1 MSAHPSSKTI
11 AAGVTSS
18 QQAVPVVS
26 FFDAFKFWLK
36 LGFIS
41 FGGPAGQIA
50 IMHREL
56 VEERRWISERRFL
69 HALNYCMLLP
79 GPEAQQLATYIGWLM
94 HRTWGGV
101 VAGALFVLPSLFLL
115 IGLSWVYVAFG
126 SVPWVAG
133 LLYGIKPAVAAIVL
147 QAVHRI
153 GSRTLKKPST
163 APVLWAVAAIS
174 FIAIAFLD
182 VSFPWVVLAAALTGW
197 VGQRLMPRQFAVGG
211 GHGASKVRDA
221 THRPALIDDDTPTP
235 RHARFSKSRLAAVLA
250 VGALLWLLPMG
261 VLVAWQGWSGAV
273 TQMGW
278 FFTKAALLTFG
289 GAYAVLPY
297 VYQGA
302 VEQFGWLTG
311 LQMMDGLALGETTP
325 GPLIMVVAFV
335 GFVGGWAKQVL
346 GPDILF
352 LGAALAAAVVT
363 WFTFLPSFLFIL
375 AGGPLVE
382 STHGK
387 LQFTAPLT
395 AITAAVV
402 GVIASLALFFI
413 VHIAY
418 RTGATGT
425 LASKTDFM
433 ALALVLL
440 AALALLRFKLGV
452 IPVIAGCALAGL
464 ALRLTG
470 LG

>member
-1 MSAHPSSKTI
+1 MSA
-11 AAGVTSS
+11 
-18 QQAVPVVS
+18 QQTQVS
-26 FFDAFKFWLK
+26 FAEAFRFWLK

-56 VEERRWISERRFL
+56 VEQRRWISEARFL

-101 VAGALFVLPSLFLL
+101 VAGVLFVLPSLFILV
-115 IGLSWVYVAFG
+115 GLSWVYVAFG
-126 SVPWVAG
+126 HVTWVAG

-153 GSRTLKKPST
+153 GGKTLKKPT
-163 APVLWAVAAIS
+163 VAPVLWSIAAMS
-174 FIAIAFLD
+174 FIAIYVFN
-182 VSFPWVVLAAALTGW
+182 VPFPWIVLGAALIGW
-197 VGQRLMPRQFAVGG
+197 LGSRWTPGQFSSGAG
-211 GHGASKVRDA
+211 GHGAAKAAVLAPGARDW
-221 THRPALIDDDTPTP
+221 LIGDHTPTP
-235 RHARFSKSRLAAVLA
+235 AHARFKPSRLATVLA
-250 VGALLWLLPMG
+250 VGAALWLLPMG
-261 VLVAWQGWSGAV
+261 ALVAWQGWDGAV
-273 TQMGW
+273 AQMAW

-311 LQMMDGLALGETTP
+311 TQMIDGLALGETTP

-335 GFVGGWAKQVL
+335 GFVGGWTKQVL
-346 GPDILF
+346 GPDALF
-352 LGAALAAAVVT
+352 LGAALAATVVT
-363 WFTFLPSFLFIL
+363 WFTFLPSFIFIL

-387 LQFTAPLT
+387 LHLTAPLT

-413 VHIAY
+413 AHIAILP
-418 RTGATGT
+418 GASGIFG
-425 LASKTDFM
+425 SRVDGV
-433 ALALVLL
+433 ALLL
-440 AALALLRFKLGV
+440 TAVAAVALLRYKTGV
-452 IPVIAGCALAGL
+452 ITVIAGCAVTGL
-464 ALRLTG
+464 AARM
-470 LG
+470 LGWA

>member
-1 MSAHPSSKTI
+1 MPDPSAPKPS
-11 AAGVTSS
+11 
-18 QQAVPVVS
+18 VS
-26 FFDAFKFWLK
+26 FGEALWFWLK

-56 VEERRWISERRFL
+56 VEQRRWISEKRFL

-79 GPEAQQLATYIGWLM
+79 GPEAQQLATYIGWLL

-101 VAGALFVLPSLFLL
+101 AAGLLFVLPSLLLL

-126 SVPWVAG
+126 NLPWVAG
-133 LLYGIKPAVAAIVL
+133 LLYGIKPAVAALVV

-153 GSRTLKKPST
+153 GGKTLKNPAV
-163 APVLWAVAAIS
+163 APVLWAIAAIS
-174 FIAIAFLD
+174 FIAIYVFS
-182 VSFPWVVLAAALTGW
+182 VPFPAIVLGAACVGW
-197 VGQRLMPRQFAVGG
+197 LGARWAPGQFQAGSAHPASTKN
-211 GHGASKVRDA
+211 GAA
-221 THRPALIDDDTPTP
+221 ALIDDDTPTP
-235 RHARFSKSRLAAVLA
+235 EHARFRPARLARVLTA
-250 VGALLWLLPMG
+250 GAALWLLPMAA
-261 VLVAWQGWSGAV
+261 LVSWQGLDA
-273 TQMGW
+273 TLPRMGW

-302 VEQFGWLTG
+302 VTQFGWLTG
-311 LQMMDGLALGETTP
+311 PQMIDGLALGETTP

-335 GFVGGWAKQVL
+335 GFLGGWSQQVM
-346 GPDILF
+346 GPELRF
-352 LGAALAAAVVT
+352 AGAALAAAVVT

-382 STHGK
+382 STLGK
-387 LQFTAPLT
+387 LHFTAPLM

-413 VHIAY
+413 AHIAY
-418 RTGATGT
+418 PVGATGSFS
-425 LASKTDFM
+425 SKIDI
-433 ALALVLL
+433 AALVLALL
-440 AALALLRFKLGV
+440 AAVALLRFKLGV
-452 IPVIAGCALAGL
+452 MTVIASCALAGL
-464 ALRLTG
+464 GLRLAGWT
-470 LG
+470 

>member
-1 MSAHPSSKTI
+1 MDTPNPSPHPPQVAFF
-11 AAGVTSS
+11 AAL
-18 QQAVPVVS
+18 
-26 FFDAFKFWLK
+26 KFWLK

-56 VEERRWISERRFL
+56 VEEKRWISEGRFL

-94 HRTWGGV
+94 HRSWGGI
-101 VAGALFVLPSLFLL
+101 VAGGLFVLPSLFIL
-115 IGLSWVYVAFG
+115 IGLSWIYVAFG

-153 GSRTLKKPST
+153 GSKTLKKPGT
-163 APVLWAVAAIS
+163 APLLWAIAVASFAAIS
-174 FIAIAFLD
+174 FFD
-182 VSFPWVVLAAALTGW
+182 VPFPWVVLLAALMGW
-197 VGQRLMPRQFAVGG
+197 FGQRWLPRQFAGAG
-211 GHGASKVRDA
+211 GHGAAKAQQGMHPR
-221 THRPALIDDDTPTP
+221 ALIDDDTPTP
-235 RHARFSKSRLAAVLA
+235 AHACFKKSRLASVLA

-261 VLVAWQGWSGAV
+261 GLLIWQGWSGAL

-302 VEQFGWLTG
+302 VEHFAWLTG
-311 LQMMDGLALGETTP
+311 PQMMDGLALGETTP

-335 GFVGGWAKQVL
+335 GFVGGWSRQVL
-346 GPDILF
+346 GPEAVF
-352 LGAALAAAVVT
+352 LAAALAATVVT

-382 STHGK
+382 ATHGR

-402 GVIASLALFFI
+402 GVIASLALFFLA
-413 VHIAY
+413 HIAY
-418 RTGATGT
+418 RNGAGGSF
-425 LASKTDFM
+425 LARLDW
-433 ALALVLL
+433 
-440 AALALLRFKLGV
+440 AALALACAAAVALLRYKRGV
-452 IPVIAGCALAGL
+452 VSVIAACALAGWG
-464 ALRLTG
+464 LRAFGWT
-470 LG
+470 